1 MEEDRDVFSGAVNSQ
16 WILISTSRGVSEE
29 LMVSPLRRGT
39 IIAGNEP
46 VEETVRF
53 FLVLI
58 TLS

>member
-53 FLVLI
+53 F
-58 TLS
+58 